1 MKQFQKN
8 NLMNDHLLSIKTNIQ
23 IQKPIAMVFEAIVDP
38 EKMSNYFI
46 SNSTGRMEENKK
58 LIWRFPEFT
67 TDVPVQVGKIEK
79 DNYISYTWD
88 GEAGR
93 QLFVEIML
101 ASKGIND
108 TLVTITEKNMENDEI
123 GIKWLKSN
131 TEGWANF
138 SACLKA
144 YLEYG
149 INLRKGAFDF
159 MREQK
164 AVN

>member
-1 MKQFQKN
+1 
-8 NLMNDHLLSIKTNIQ
+8 MNDQTLSIKTNIQ
-23 IQKPIAMVFEAIVDP
+23 IQKPMKDVFEAIVDP
-38 EKMSNYFI
+38 SKMSNYFI

-58 LIWRFPEFT
+58 LIWHFPEFT
-67 TDVPVQVGKIEK
+67 TDVPVRIGKIEK
-79 DNYISYTWD
+79 DKYISYTWD

-93 QLFVEIML
+93 QLFVEIVL
-101 ASKGIND
+101 TSKGPND

-123 GIKWLKSN
+123 GVKWLKSN

-138 SACLKA
+138 LACLKA

-159 MREQK
+159 MREQAK
-164 AVN
+164 V